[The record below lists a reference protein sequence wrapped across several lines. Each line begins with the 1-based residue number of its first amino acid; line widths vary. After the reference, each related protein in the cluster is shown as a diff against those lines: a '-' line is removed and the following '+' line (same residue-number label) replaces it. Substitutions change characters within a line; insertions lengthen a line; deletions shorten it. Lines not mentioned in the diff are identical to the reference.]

1 MKKLKTNTQTK
12 QRLVTLL
19 ILVLIMVILS
29 CISNK
34 YLTVNNLINI
44 VRQESTLII
53 IACAATMLMISG
65 GMDLSPAGVIA
76 LTSVVFAKLCVSGIS
91 IPLAALLS
99 LLVGVAAGTFS
110 GLLVVLANVPPMIA
124 TLGTWYITKGLAYA
138 ISNSYA
144 IVQGLPA
151 NFGWVN
157 RYVGPFPLMVV
168 IAVAVFAVFYILL
181 NRTLLGKYAYAIG
194 GNSETARLSG
204 IKVNLVRCVL
214 YILTALMSSFV
225 GILMSSRINSG
236 DPNLSTSGIEFEIIV
251 AINKIDKPSANVE
264 RVKQELSEYELIP
277 EDWGGSTIFVPVSA
291 HTGEGIDNLL
301 EMILLSAEVLELKAN
316 PNRAARGLVI
326 EAQLDKGKGPVAT
339 ILVQKGTLHVG
350 DFIAAGACSGKVR
363 AMMDDR
369 GRRVKEAGPSTPVE
383 ILGLSDVPNAGE
395 ILMAFPSDKEAK
407 NFAAAFVTEN
417 KKHLLEETKGKLSLD
432 NLFDQIQ
439 ASDLKELPLII
450 KADVQG
456 SVEAVKQSLTKL
468 SNEEV
473 VVRVIHGGVGAVNE
487 SDVSL
492 AATSNA
498 IIIGFNVRP
507 DPMAKQL
514 ADQEGVDL
522 RLYKVIYQAIED
534 VEAAMKGMLDPVFE
548 EKVIGHA
555 EVRQLFKASGVG
567 TIAGSY
573 ILDGIFQR
581 NCKVRITREGEQVFE
596 GELASLKRFKD
607 DVKEVKTG
615 YECGLVFDGFNDV
628 KEEDKVEAY
637 IMVEVPR

>member
-1 MKKLKTNTQTK
+1 M
-12 QRLVTLL
+12 
-19 ILVLIMVILS
+19 
-29 CISNK
+29 
-34 YLTVNNLINI
+34 
-44 VRQESTLII
+44 RQ
-53 IACAATMLMISG
+53 
-65 GMDLSPAGVIA
+65 
-76 LTSVVFAKLCVSGIS
+76 
-91 IPLAALLS
+91 
-99 LLVGVAAGTFS
+99 
-110 GLLVVLANVPPMIA
+110 
-124 TLGTWYITKGLAYA
+124 
-138 ISNSYA
+138 
-144 IVQGLPA
+144 
-151 NFGWVN
+151 
-157 RYVGPFPLMVV
+157 
-168 IAVAVFAVFYILL
+168 
-181 NRTLLGKYAYAIG
+181 
-194 GNSETARLSG
+194 
-204 IKVNLVRCVL
+204 
-214 YILTALMSSFV
+214 
-225 GILMSSRINSG
+225 
-236 DPNLSTSGIEFEIIV
+236 
-251 AINKIDKPSANVE
+251 
-264 RVKQELSEYELIP
+264 
-277 EDWGGSTIFVPVSA
+277 
-291 HTGEGIDNLL
+291 
-301 EMILLSAEVLELKAN
+301 
-316 PNRAARGLVI
+316 
-326 EAQLDKGKGPVAT
+326 
-339 ILVQKGTLHVG
+339 
-350 DFIAAGACSGKVR
+350 IAAGACSGKVR

-407 NFAAAFVTEN
+407 SFAATFVTEN

-439 ASDLKELPLII
+439 ASDLKELPII
-450 KADVQG
+450 VKADVQG

-507 DPMAKQL
+507 DAMAKQL

-534 VEAAMKGMLDPVFE
+534 VEAAMKGMLDPVYE

-573 ILDGIFQR
+573 VLDGIFQR

-607 DVKEVKTG
+607 DVKEVKAG